1 MVQLLRENEHEL
13 YYMVK
18 NVFRYDR
25 NDDGK
30 VTYDELTDFCV
41 EQHFGE
47 MAIQRLHRKKGN
59 YSRWDKREMNKQE
72 FQMTLSYA
80 LKPIDIQ
87 APQSVI
93 DLLWS
98 EIDLNKSGWITY
110 QVYFLFL
117 KYYFGSQNVVF
128 TKNTELDEWD
138 QWFLTLKG
146 LGPLDY
152 FVRLILDQLRKI
164 FLMYDSNKNL
174 VFEID
179 EIETIL
185 KSVFQ
190 LDESEV
196 AYVIYSYFK
205 FEARKDKF
213 ATFEE
218 LVAIILEV
226 FFIEIV
232 IKRKYKE
239 ETSGLRFS
247 LQNFI
252 DLIRDNTFFLRFRP
266 ENDLLTKVFQ
276 IIDTNRDNWITLV
289 EYMNFIRQYLGRGLI
304 IVDESPKKI
313 KDQPK
318 PSSVPGVSS
327 EELAFIE
334 LIWTELKK
342 YFEKYDI
349 GSKGYL
355 NETEIKAFVIEVLQ
369 ETSQK
374 ELDYVFWNIFRVDP
388 DGNRQIEFE

>member
-1 MVQLLRENEHEL
+1 M
-13 YYMVK
+13 
-18 NVFRYDR
+18 
-25 NDDGK
+25 
-30 VTYDELTDFCV
+30 
-41 EQHFGE
+41 
-47 MAIQRLHRKKGN
+47 
-59 YSRWDKREMNKQE
+59 
-72 FQMTLSYA
+72 
-80 LKPIDIQ
+80 
-87 APQSVI
+87 
-93 DLLWS
+93 
-98 EIDLNKSGWITY
+98 
-110 QVYFLFL
+110 
-117 KYYFGSQNVVF
+117 
-128 TKNTELDEWD
+128 
-138 QWFLTLKG
+138 
-146 LGPLDY
+146 
-152 FVRLILDQLRKI
+152 
-164 FLMYDSNKNL
+164 
-174 VFEID
+174 
-179 EIETIL
+179 
-185 KSVFQ
+185 
-190 LDESEV
+190 
-196 AYVIYSYFK
+196 
-205 FEARKDKF
+205 
-213 ATFEE
+213 
-218 LVAIILEV
+218 AIILEV

-252 DLIRDNTFFLRFRP
+252 DLVRDNTFFLRFRP
-266 ENDLLTKVFQ
+266 ENDLLAKVFQ

-355 NETEIKAFVIEVLQ
+355 NEAEIKAFVIEVLQ

>member
-1 MVQLLRENEHEL
+1 LVQLLRENEHEL

>member
-1 MVQLLRENEHEL
+1 M
-13 YYMVK
+13 
-18 NVFRYDR
+18 
-25 NDDGK
+25 
-30 VTYDELTDFCV
+30 
-41 EQHFGE
+41 
-47 MAIQRLHRKKGN
+47 
-59 YSRWDKREMNKQE
+59 
-72 FQMTLSYA
+72 
-80 LKPIDIQ
+80 
-87 APQSVI
+87 
-93 DLLWS
+93 
-98 EIDLNKSGWITY
+98 
-110 QVYFLFL
+110 
-117 KYYFGSQNVVF
+117 
-128 TKNTELDEWD
+128 
-138 QWFLTLKG
+138 TLKG

-164 FLMYDSNKNL
+164 FLMYDVNKNL

-196 AYVIYSYFK
+196 AYVIYTYFK

-239 ETSGLRFS
+239 DTSGLRFS

-266 ENDLLTKVFQ
+266 DNDLLTKVFQ

-313 KDQPK
+313 KDQAK

-334 LIWTELKK
+334 LIW
-342 YFEKYDI
+342 
-349 GSKGYL
+349 
-355 NETEIKAFVIEVLQ
+355 A
-369 ETSQK
+369 
-374 ELDYVFWNIFRVDP
+374 
-388 DGNRQIEFE
+388 